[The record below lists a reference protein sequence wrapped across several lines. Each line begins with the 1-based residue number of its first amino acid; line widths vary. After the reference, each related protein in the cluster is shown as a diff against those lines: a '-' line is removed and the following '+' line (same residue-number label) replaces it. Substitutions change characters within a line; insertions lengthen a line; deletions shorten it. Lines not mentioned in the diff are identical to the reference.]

1 MYNSNIDPSNMY
13 KSIFDFSNHIKEA
26 FDFFDNNSSLNSNL
40 KNEIDSIMILGMGG
54 SAITGLLMKD
64 LLKTDVDIP
73 IHVNQGYDIPK
84 WVNNKTLIIACSY
97 SGNTEETLDSFEKC
111 HQKNA
116 KIIGF
121 TTGGKLFE
129 LVEEYEWEYVLMPK
143 GLQPRAALGFSF

>member
-1 MYNSNIDPSNMY
+1 MLGLGCLRR
-13 KSIFDFSNHIKEA
+13 IFI
-26 FDFFDNNSSLNSNL
+26 L
-40 KNEIDSIMILGMGG
+40 KNNL
-54 SAITGLLMKD
+54 
-64 LLKTDVDIP
+64 DIP

-121 TTGGKLFE
+121 TTGGKLFQ
-129 LVEEYEWEYVLMPK
+129 LVQKYEYEYVLMPK
-143 GLQPRAALGFSF
+143 GLQPRAAIGYSFPLMLMLLNKIGLINESLIKCLNKI